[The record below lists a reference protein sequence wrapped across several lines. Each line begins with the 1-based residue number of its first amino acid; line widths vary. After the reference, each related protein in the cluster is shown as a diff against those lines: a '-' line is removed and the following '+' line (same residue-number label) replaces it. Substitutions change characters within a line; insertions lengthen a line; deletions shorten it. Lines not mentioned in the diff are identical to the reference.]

1 MTINIWSCGFIRT
14 MRMNSHL
21 LLFCALF
28 SSSVFAEPLKSLDDL
43 IKQVRNDSVL
53 QNREL
58 AKREQVFLNARNNQA
73 AMLRT
78 LNSMFQFL
86 IVTFVKC

>member
-1 MTINIWSCGFIRT
+1 
-14 MRMNSHL
+14 MNSQL

-28 SSSVFAEPLKSLDDL
+28 STSTFATAPLNSLDDL

-53 QNREL
+53 ESREL

-78 LNSMFQFL
+78 LKAKLAAEKQAEKLNGDKFYDKQAENEN
-86 IVTFVKC
+86 